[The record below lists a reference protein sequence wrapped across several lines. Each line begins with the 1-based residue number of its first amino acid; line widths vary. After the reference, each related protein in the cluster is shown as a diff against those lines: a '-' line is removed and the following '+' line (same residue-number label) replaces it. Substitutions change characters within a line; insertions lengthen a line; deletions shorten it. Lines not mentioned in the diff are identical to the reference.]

1 MAKKSAPSKRRPQP
15 NGRGIWELIGG
26 FFGWR

>member
-1 MAKKSAPSKRRPQP
+1 MAKKSVSKRPQP
-15 NGRGIWELIGG
+15 NGRGVWELIGG

>member
-1 MAKKSAPSKRRPQP
+1 MAKKFAPQKRPQP
-15 NGRGIWELIGG
+15 NGRGVWELIGG